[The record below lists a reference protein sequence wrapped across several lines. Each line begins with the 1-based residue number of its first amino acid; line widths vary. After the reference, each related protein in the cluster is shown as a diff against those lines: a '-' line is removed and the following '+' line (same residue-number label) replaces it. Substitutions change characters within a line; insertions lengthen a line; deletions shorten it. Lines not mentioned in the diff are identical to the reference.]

1 MKEEIT
7 KYFPKKRNTFFSTYL
22 DTKWAS
28 FVGILD
34 NKEINCLNL
43 SVRNFGEIY
52 SYLKAIRTTSFGSE
66 GVLKIIIMAFI

>member
-34 NKEINCLNL
+34 NKELFCLKLSARNL
-43 SVRNFGEIY
+43 KRNN

-66 GVLKIIIMAFI
+66 GVLKIIIMALI